1 MADLKIGAVVL
12 AAGSA
17 RRFGADKRLQPFA
30 ESTVAQTTIEK
41 YCVVFDAV
49 RVVVKDE
56 NDPLY
61 AKLSDQDDLD
71 IVFSPDAHLG
81 MGHSLAAGFRELT
94 WVYAFLALADMPLI
108 STETLRHLKNQSTK
122 SAQKIIRPRF
132 RPQNGDQNEDQEK
145 GHPIGFPQSYFGDLA
160 TCQGD
165 EGARHILAANSDQI
179 SIIDCQDRG
188 VIQDIDTPSAL
199 AEAQN
204 LRRSTT

>member
-1 MADLKIGAVVL
+1 MADLKIGAVIL

-56 NDPLY
+56 TDPLY
-61 AKLSDQDDLD
+61 AKLTHQNDLD

-94 WVYAFLALADMPLI
+94 WAYAFLALADMPLV
-108 STETLRHLKNQSTK
+108 STETLRHLKSQSME

-132 RPQNGDQNEDQEK
+132 RHQTIDQKKDQEE
-145 GHPIGFPQSYFGDLA
+145 GHPIGFPNAYFSDLA
-160 TCQGD
+160 KCQGD
-165 EGARHILAANSDQI
+165 KGARHILAAHSDQI

-204 LRRSTT
+204 LGRPTT